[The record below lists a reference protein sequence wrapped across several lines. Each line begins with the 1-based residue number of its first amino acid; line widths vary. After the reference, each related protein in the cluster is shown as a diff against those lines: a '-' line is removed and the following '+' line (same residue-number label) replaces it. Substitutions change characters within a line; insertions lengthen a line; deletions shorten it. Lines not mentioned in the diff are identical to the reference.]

1 MSLLNNGHGF
11 TENRFLQT
19 MRSALPSPPSTPIS
33 TDVHRGAGASRP
45 GQETSGRA
53 AGCLH
58 TPALT
63 SQAPGYKVSECK
75 SSSEPRKSPFRD
87 SSVHRY
93 CACPWGSWRLSLV
106 SGSVHASRF
115 DSVRQWF
122 RFPYTRPLP
131 TQSIFQKFWEATLRK
146 SSGWGWPC
154 TQVTSFIK
162 GALSVIKPRV

>member
-11 TENRFLQT
+11 PEHQFLQT

-87 SSVHRY
+87 SQVCIDTVLAPGVRGD
-93 CACPWGSWRLSLV
+93 CPWL
-106 SGSVHASRF
+106 
-115 DSVRQWF
+115 Q
-122 RFPYTRPLP
+122 
-131 TQSIFQKFWEATLRK
+131 
-146 SSGWGWPC
+146 
-154 TQVTSFIK
+154 
-162 GALSVIKPRV
+162 ALSTPLGLTA